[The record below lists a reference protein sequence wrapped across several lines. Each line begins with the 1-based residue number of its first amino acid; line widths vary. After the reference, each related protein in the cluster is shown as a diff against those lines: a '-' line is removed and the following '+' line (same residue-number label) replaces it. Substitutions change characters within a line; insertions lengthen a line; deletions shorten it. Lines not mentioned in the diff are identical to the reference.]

1 MDAIV
6 QARAAVSDVDGDAI
20 TLIRDL
26 PVTTDEEQE
35 FAAKGLRIVKE
46 WHAELEE
53 KRTAIT
59 KPMNQALRGV
69 NDLFRP
75 MKTALEEAE
84 RVVKRKIAGYLE
96 QKRADNDR
104 AVTEAAAAATAEQ
117 AEYALSLVKIVEMPS
132 GTSIRYQWV
141 AVIEDESLLPREYL
155 TPSMAKIVDAVR
167 ASDGA
172 IKIPGVSVHQEPI
185 VSSRR
190 SP

>member
-20 TLIRDL
+20 TMIRDL

-35 FAAKGLRIVKE
+35 FAAEGLRIVKQ

-84 RVVKRKIAGYLE
+84 QVVKRRIAGYLE

-104 AVTEAAAAATAEQ
+104 AVAEAAAAATSVQAEQ
-117 AEYALSLVKIVEMPS
+117 ALAAVQVAEPPRGV
-132 GTSIRYQWV
+132 SIRYQWV
-141 AVIEDESLLPREYL
+141 AVVEDASLIPREYL
-155 TPSMAKIVDAVR
+155 TPNMARIVDAVR

-172 IKIPGVSVHQEPI
+172 IQIPGVSVRQEPI

-190 SP
+190 V